1 MPTNFAQSASLRD
14 NPRSPGVEFFGS
26 GNNAPMR
33 EPDWR
38 NGMQNTI
45 IKPIFLVGSPRSGTS
60 ILTWCLGQHPN
71 IFPVDESTG
80 IGELALALA
89 VCYQTKM
96 GLGPDSLWSAMNMQ
110 REEFIATFGQTI
122 NELIQRHKVDLERKW
137 WKQAFAPNA
146 PPHDFVAKQP
156 PILQK
161 RDGSMEPRHIRFTFA
176 GCVNFSPTRCSFTSS
191 ATSLLWCGRCSTFT
205 ASPA

>member
-1 MPTNFAQSASLRD
+1 
-14 NPRSPGVEFFGS
+14 
-26 GNNAPMR
+26 MR

-38 NGMQNTI
+38 SGMQNTI

-110 REEFIATFGQTI
+110 RGGIHCH
-122 NELIQRHKVDLERKW
+122 LWPDHQR
-137 WKQAFAPNA
+137 AY
-146 PPHDFVAKQP
+146 
-156 PILQK
+156 
-161 RDGSMEPRHIRFTFA
+161 
-176 GCVNFSPTRCSFTSS
+176 
-191 ATSLLWCGRCSTFT
+191 ST
-205 ASPA
+205 PQG